1 MGLCWN
7 HTATKTKQGSKGVI
21 WAQQEISLGEQQLG
35 GGKGM
40 GGCRWGVWVGIAVKV
55 LIVS

>member
-1 MGLCWN
+1 MLE

-21 WAQQEISLGEQQLG
+21 WAQQEISLGGQQLG
-35 GGKGM
+35 GSKGM
-40 GGCRWGVWVGIAVKV
+40 GGCVGGVVWVGIAVKV